1 MNKLKRISQIKYKKA
16 IQSKIQLLSRTFRF
30 RSCKNRATQVWKRN
44 LLKGIEIRYENVTS
58 KFHEPLYLFS
68 FHILFIFAM

>member
-1 MNKLKRISQIKYKKA
+1 MNKLKCISPIKYKKA
-16 IQSKIQLLSRTFRF
+16 IQSKIQVLSRTFRF
-30 RSCKNRATQVWKRN
+30 RNRATQVWKRN